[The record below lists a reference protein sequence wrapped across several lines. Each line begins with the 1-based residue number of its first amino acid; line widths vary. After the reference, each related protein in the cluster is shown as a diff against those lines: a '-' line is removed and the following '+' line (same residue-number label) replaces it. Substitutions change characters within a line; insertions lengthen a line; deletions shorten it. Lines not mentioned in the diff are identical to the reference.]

1 MINANTT
8 NNREIKLTYQHEF
21 ITAAAVALESRDT
34 ETLENLRLYLAGWL
48 ISDYERAALELLIDN
63 MLELVWN
70 LVD

>member
-8 NNREIKLTYQHEF
+8 NNREIKFTYQHEL

-48 ISDYERAALELLIDN
+48 ISDDERAALELLIDN
-63 MLELVWN
+63 MLELVWD